1 MINSQKEL
9 FDALKV
15 EFGQHDTEFTKCS
28 IEAVMEIEDEI
39 ERVRD
44 TNGSNEDVR
53 KFLEKIDSKEKIFG
67 LTRSFYIIVK
77 MISDKLS
84 DSHGFDYEDRRSHIL
99 TLVNFT
105 DFSLLRLIMI
115 SLQFMEYHSTEYLRE
130 NKDFNEVLKEVG
142 IDYNLY

>member
-1 MINSQKEL
+1 
-9 FDALKV
+9 
-15 EFGQHDTEFTKCS
+15 
-28 IEAVMEIEDEI
+28 
-39 ERVRD
+39 
-44 TNGSNEDVR
+44 
-53 KFLEKIDSKEKIFG
+53 
-67 LTRSFYIIVK
+67 